1 MHNSFDKTKTKI
13 CCFIFRVFLMSHFSC
28 DIFHLFYKTRSMLK
42 AIWKMPFHSRVNE
55 LQWSSISVWDCL
67 HPPPLLKS
75 ELVGLSK
82 TAFLT
87 IHESKDWIF
96 PFLYNFFWRGVGF
109 VTHIFPTLMIGDFRV
124 KTVLLKLCIVAIIHP
139 RSKITLR
146 NHFSLQIFSDMFG
159 ISTYVCTYG

>member
-1 MHNSFDKTKTKI
+1 MWYFPPILENKIYVKSIMENACSFKSLWVAMI
-13 CCFIFRVFLMSHFSC
+13 IYFCVRL
-28 DIFHLFYKTRSMLK
+28 
-42 AIWKMPFHSRVNE
+42 
-55 LQWSSISVWDCL
+55 SSS
-67 HPPPLLKS
+67 PPPLLKS

-159 ISTYVCTYG
+159 ISTYICT